1 MNVEKNYEEEG
12 EDERGE
18 KEISGDGGWKRVGDK
33 SN

>member
-18 KEISGDGGWKRVGDK
+18 KEISGDGWMKESGW
-33 SN
+33 